1 MSKIQETAPEE
12 IFLIVGPTNDTDFKE
27 LSDVTWADKPV
38 YEETAIKYVKH
49 PKLSIPKK
57 IAEELDV
64 SFDFQPEY
72 HEDISWIVSNM
83 DVLAD
88 DFSYN
93 EFYTWVDAD
102 KNNYN
107 IALAYLAGKALGV
120 EFVEVTGE

>member
-1 MSKIQETAPEE
+1 MSKLQETAPEE
-12 IFLIVGPTNDTDFKE
+12 IFLIVGPTEETDFKE
-27 LSDVTWADKPV
+27 LSDVTWADKPI

-57 IAEELDV
+57 IAEMLDV

-72 HEDISWIVSNM
+72 HEDISWVANNM
-83 DVLAD
+83 DVLSD

-93 EFYTWVDAD
+93 EFYTWLDSG

-120 EFVEVTGE
+120 ELVEIEE

>member
-1 MSKIQETAPEE
+1 MSNLYEDMLRIENYQSSKPLYKQIAEIKGMASTARYAHDY
-12 IFLIVGPTNDTDFKE
+12 LKQ
-27 LSDVTWADKPV
+27 K
-38 YEETAIKYVKH
+38 
-49 PKLSIPKK
+49 KLSIPKK
-57 IAEELDV
+57 IADMLDA

-88 DFSYN
+88 DFHYN
-93 EFYTWVDAD
+93 EFYTWLDSG

-120 EFVEVTGE
+120 ELVSIKED